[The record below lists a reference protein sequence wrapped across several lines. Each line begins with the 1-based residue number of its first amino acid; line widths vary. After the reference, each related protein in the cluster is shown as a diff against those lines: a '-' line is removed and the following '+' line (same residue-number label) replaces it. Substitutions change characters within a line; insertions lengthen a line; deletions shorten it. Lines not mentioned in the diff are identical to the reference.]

1 MYPRVKN
8 LQLFFTP
15 FVIILLII
23 AIQTG
28 ILEYKK
34 SLSFEEVAGVTTA
47 LTEVDFSKMEKA
59 LVTEVV
65 DGDTVKIEGD
75 RTVRYIG
82 VDTPE
87 TKHPKKQV
95 ECFGREAS
103 DANKA
108 LVEGKYIYLQ
118 RDVSETDRYQR
129 LLRYIYLPNPQSTG
143 EAIFVN
149 EYLVEQGYAHL
160 LTYPP
165 DVKYDEVFRAAEK
178 QAREANRGLW
188 GKCDL

>member
-1 MYPRVKN
+1 MFPRVKN

-28 ILEYKK
+28 LLEYKK
-34 SLSFEEVAGVTTA
+34 SLSFEEVAGATTS
-47 LTEVDFSKMEKA
+47 LTEIDFSKMEKA

-65 DGDTVKIEGD
+65 DGDTIKIDGD

-87 TKHPKKQV
+87 TKHPKKPV

-108 LVEGKYIYLQ
+108 LVEGKHVYLQ

-129 LLRYIYLPNPQSTG
+129 LLRYVYLPNPDASS

-149 EYLVEQGYAHL
+149 EYLVEQGYANL

-165 DVKYDEVFRAAEK
+165 DVKYDGVLLAAEK
-178 QAREANRGLW
+178 QAREENRGLW
-188 GKCDL
+188 GKCD

>member
-1 MYPRVKN
+1 MFPRVKN
-8 LQLFFTP
+8 IQLFLTP
-15 FVIILLII
+15 FIIILII
-23 AIQTG
+23 IGIQTG

-47 LTEVDFSKMEKA
+47 LTEHDFSKMEKA

-65 DGDTVKIEGD
+65 DGDTIKIEGD
-75 RTVRYIG
+75 KTVRYIG

-87 TKHPKKQV
+87 TKHPKKPV

-103 DANKA
+103 NANKA
-108 LVEGKYIYLQ
+108 LVEGKYVYLE

-129 LLRYIYLPNPQSTG
+129 LLRYIYLPNPDATG
-143 EAIFVN
+143 EAVFVN

-165 DVKYDEVFRAAEK
+165 DVKYDEVFKSAEK
-178 QAREANRGLW
+178 NAREENRGLW
-188 GKCDL
+188 GKCN

>member
-15 FVIILLII
+15 FIIILII
-23 AIQTG
+23 IGIQTG

-47 LTEVDFSKMEKA
+47 LTEVDFSKMEKTQ
-59 LVTEVV
+59 VIKVV
-65 DGDTVKIEGD
+65 DGDTIKIEGD

-87 TKHPKKQV
+87 TKHPKKPVQ
-95 ECFGREAS
+95 CFGREAS

-108 LVEGKYIYLQ
+108 LVEGKYVYLE
-118 RDVSETDRYQR
+118 RDISETDRYKR
-129 LLRYIYLPNPQSTG
+129 LLRYVYLPNPQSTG

-165 DVKYDEVFRAAEK
+165 DVKYDETFRSAEK
-178 QAREANRGLW
+178 QAREGNRGLW
-188 GKCDL
+188 GKCN